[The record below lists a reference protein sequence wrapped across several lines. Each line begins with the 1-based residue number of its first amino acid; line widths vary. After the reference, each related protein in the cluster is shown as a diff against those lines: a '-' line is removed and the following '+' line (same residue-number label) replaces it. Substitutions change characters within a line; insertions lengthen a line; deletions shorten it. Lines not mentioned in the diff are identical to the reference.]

1 MFLGTLFDNTTAAAA
16 GDQTQTFG
24 QYNYHN
30 DKKRNYQDVY
40 ANNPYMLLLY
50 NDEHKKQR
58 VARPTTPPLPHGYI
72 TSSTQT
78 PTTRSNHD
86 DEHKEHD

>member
-1 MFLGTLFDNTTAAAA
+1 MFLSTLFDNTTAAAA
-16 GDQTQTFG
+16 GDQTRGPFS
-24 QYNYHN
+24 YNI
-30 DKKRNYQDVY
+30 KKRNYHDVY

-50 NDEHKKQR
+50 QDEQKKQR
-58 VARPTTPPLPHGYI
+58 LARPTTPPLPHGYI